1 MGSEYRKGIDDPP
14 AFDYGD
20 NTYEDESKN
29 PEEQPKP
36 AKHGGRAQLLTS
48 IQIFSS
54 LVILVAAIVLRMSH
68 TGIYQKVRSWYISA
82 VNNSIV
88 ADEEL
93 DKAKKLLLTS
103 GATFHQCAGKDRKF
117 PILQIPA
124 RRLQKEKILLPT
136 ANST

>member
-14 AFDYGD
+14 AFYYGD

-29 PEEQPKP
+29 PEEQPKL
-36 AKHGGRAQLLTS
+36 AGHGGKAQLLTS

-93 DKAKKLLLTS
+93 DKAKKTVVNLWGNLSSMRGQGQKIPNFADS
-103 GATFHQCAGKDRKF
+103 GAPSAKGKDS
-117 PILQIPA
+117 A
-124 RRLQKEKILLPT
+124 
-136 ANST
+136 ANSK